1 MSKNEPIIDG
11 YCDSK
16 FEDVKNV
23 FTENFAHRNELGA
36 SVCVFKNGEK
46 VVDLWGGHKD
56 SNKSE
61 LWEKDT
67 IVLMNSVAKS
77 ICSISVHILS
87 DKGLINLNS
96 PVCDYWREFGQA
108 GKENITVANV
118 LGHECG
124 AIFSD
129 TANPSDWYS
138 YEKQCAAIAAQE
150 PAFTAGTNGAYNTV
164 NIGFILGEV
173 VRHVTGKN
181 VGQFIRDEIS
191 LPLNAEYQI
200 GLKDEEAERLSDMH
214 LNTENA
220 FWAMGA
226 DPNSNLH
233 RAWSGKPASGDF
245 LNSEHIRKG
254 IFPAFGGHGNARGV
268 ATIYAA
274 LAGNGQLNGVRI
286 LSENAVKRAAQLVW
300 ERKCYMT
307 GWDLRM
313 GLGFE
318 QNSPY
323 YIPMGDN
330 PKAFGKFGSGGAIG
344 FCDREKNLSFSYAT
358 NFQCE
363 GAGIGERSRLLTEA
377 AAGKANF

>member
-1 MSKNEPIIDG
+1 MSKNNPEIKG
-11 YCDSK
+11 YCDTK
-16 FEDVKNV
+16 FEKVKNT
-23 FTENFAHRNELGA
+23 FMDNFVHHNELGA
-36 SVCVFKNGEK
+36 SVCIFKDGEK
-46 VVDLWGGHKD
+46 VVDLWGGYKD
-56 SNKSE
+56 ADKLE
-61 LWEKDT
+61 LWEEDT

-87 DKGLINLNS
+87 DRGLIDLNS
-96 PVCDYWREFGQA
+96 PVCNYWKEFGQA

-129 TANPSDWYS
+129 TAKPSDWYS
-138 YEKQCAAIAAQE
+138 YERQCAAIAAQE
-150 PAFTAGTNGAYNTV
+150 PAFKAGTNGAYNTV
-164 NIGFILGEV
+164 NIGFILGEI
-173 VRHVTGKN
+173 VRNVSGKN
-181 VGQFIRDEIS
+181 VGKFIRDEIS
-191 LPLNAEYQI
+191 SPLKAEYQI
-200 GLKDEEAERLSDMH
+200 GLTDEEVSKLSNMH
-214 LNTENA
+214 LNKENA

-226 DPNSNLH
+226 DPESNLN
-233 RAWSGKPASGDF
+233 RAWSGKPDSGDF

-274 LAGNGQLNGVRI
+274 LAGNGQVNGKRI
-286 LSENAVKRAAQLVW
+286 LSESAVVRAAELVW
-300 ERKCYMT
+300 EGKCHMT
-307 GWDLRM
+307 GWNLRM
-313 GLGFE
+313 GRGFE

-363 GAGIGERSRLLTEA
+363 GAGIGIRSRLLTEA
-377 AAGKANF
+377 AAGKPDF